1 MRPQVT
7 CAAQPGRARARAPRR
22 RAAPRAAPRARA
34 TGEQWPGPRVSDDL
48 EGVRSCRGASRAPSA
63 VRALSRRRRGSSG
76 RRLSGPREPQSGYS
90 VTPPR
95 RTGVLVLGSPRGSS
109 LRRSYIL
116 GAGRPA
122 PPRIAPARRHG
133 SRRAAHELARAG
145 APFSDGRRRWIA
157 SSPPPAPAF
166 LFSSLQLRCGGV
178 LHLST
183 ASPTASPPPVRGAR
197 TPSQRSGLQPT
208 LLDGGFFL
216 REAKIPSHH
225 SAEGRASSAH
235 RTRGSRSHRRRRSLA
250 PRRSASR
257 IRRRGG
263 LYDE

>member
-1 MRPQVT
+1 VAPRDRVGGVVRPQVT

-166 LFSSLQLRCGGV
+166 LFSFSSASLWWG
-178 LHLST
+178 T
-183 ASPTASPPPVRGAR
+183 SP
-197 TPSQRSGLQPT
+197 
-208 LLDGGFFL
+208 LDGFADGFAAAGEGCPYAQPAFW
-216 REAKIPSHH
+216 PS
-225 SAEGRASSAH
+225 AYAAGRRVLPS
-235 RTRGSRSHRRRRSLA
+235 RG
-250 PRRSASR
+250 
-257 IRRRGG
+257 
-263 LYDE
+263 